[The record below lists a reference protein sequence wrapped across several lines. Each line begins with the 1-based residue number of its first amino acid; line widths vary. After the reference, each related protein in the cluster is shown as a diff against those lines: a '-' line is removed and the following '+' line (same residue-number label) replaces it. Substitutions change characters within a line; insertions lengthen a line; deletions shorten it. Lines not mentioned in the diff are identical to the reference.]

1 MNIEE
6 SKDRLPH
13 FGNTR
18 GQTIF
23 RCCHQEK
30 TRQNEAGE
38 PESYWTCKYALM
50 PGNVSR
56 KDATAREL
64 AITQIRAEA
73 QSQIEDVAGY
83 TQWFQSNVA
92 NGLYPSTVGDA
103 MKTYIAQVIA
113 ESNRCED
120 LITSAATINE
130 ALAVIPS
137 WPEV

>member
-13 FGNTR
+13 FSDTR

-23 RCCHQEK
+23 RYCHQQK
-30 TRQNEAGE
+30 TRQNESGE
-38 PESYWTCKYALM
+38 PESYWTCRYALM

-56 KDATAREL
+56 TDAAAREL
-64 AITQIRAEA
+64 ATTQIRAEA
-73 QSQIEDVAGY
+73 QYQIEGVAGY

-92 NGLYPSTVGDA
+92 NGLYTPAVGDA
-103 MKTYIAQVIA
+103 MKAYISQVIT

-120 LITSAATINE
+120 LIVSAATINDSLE
-130 ALAVIPS
+130 VIPA
-137 WPEV
+137 WPEA